1 MTSLPLAPPS
11 CSLDEAALR
20 SQLERYR
27 VAGRDATIL
36 ERGPRRLI
44 IAISDQVADG
54 VVDELVA
61 VERECCPFFDLDW
74 QPAQRRLAVSVA
86 GEWHEPA
93 LEAIASALGLVGAG
107 AGAG

>member
-1 MTSLPLAPPS
+1 MTSLPMA

-27 VAGRDATIL
+27 TAGQDATII

-44 IAISDQVADG
+44 IGIGDQVPAG

-61 VERECCPFFDLDW
+61 VERECCPFFGLDW
-74 QPAQRRLAVSVA
+74 EPAERRLTVSLPDS
-86 GEWHEPA
+86 WHEPA
-93 LEAIASALGLVGAG
+93 LEAIASALRLPESAG
-107 AGAG
+107 A

>member
-1 MTSLPLAPPS
+1 MTSLPMA

-27 VAGRDATIL
+27 TAGHDATII

-44 IAISDQVADG
+44 IGIGDQVPAN

-61 VERECCPFFDLDW
+61 VERECCPFFGLDW
-74 QPAQRRLAVSVA
+74 KPADRRLAVSVA
-86 GEWHEPA
+86 DSWHEPA
-93 LEAIASALGLVGAG
+93 LEALASAFGLPEAAG
-107 AGAG
+107 A